1 MNTAVRHNASMCWPT
16 VRPHKAQ
23 SVRHLLIDVNRC
35 NESRDFRDQ
44 LTRIKCPCE
53 LRGDHVSQ
61 PTGGCHELTIWAGLK
76 EDMKRPQIRA
86 LSARVLC
93 AAISLALSASWQSTA
108 LAQSS
113 ESSTGRPPVGTSA
126 PTTPAGT
133 GVDSAWKVIPE
144 LSTGITYDSNV
155 YATPNQPQGDALLT
169 VSPSLRVQ
177 KQADGHSFALTASGT
192 ETRYRHYASENST
205 DYRIDATGRQ
215 RLNAYGELFG
225 GLGYG
230 RAHEDRT
237 SPDDV
242 LGKRPTVF
250 NDASAHVGL
259 TQRWS
264 PVWLTVGATFDHLI
278 FSNATNASGQVI
290 DNADRSRNVVGI
302 GLRLGYGISPH
313 LDLFTQGTYDERNYL
328 RKVDDYGY
336 RRDSQGGSWVVGL
349 STRDTPNVRG
359 ELYAGWLSQRY
370 VDPRLAKVSAPTVGA
385 SLLWRMSPLTTLDAS
400 IDRSAQETT
409 LPGASA
415 YVDTNVGL
423 HINRD
428 VSERVSA
435 HAGVDVT
442 RSDFRGL
449 GRRDDLYIGS
459 FGVSYRL
466 HRRWL
471 IDASYRLLQRHS
483 NAPDAEY
490 YRNEIYLGVRMDG
503 GARPFAGDVPSADIF
518 GDSSMASGFYIGAAA
533 GHGNVDTQVTGM
545 RGEHGTYRGD
555 FAGSGLVRTAFVGYG
570 FSLGHWY
577 LGIEASS
584 APSSVDWVH
593 EKTPTSRIFS
603 TDQRRDTTVALLAG
617 PMLPGNNLL
626 FASAGRTRTRF
637 DSAYAV
643 EDGTSSSQS
652 DTRWSNA
659 YGLGLDV
666 PLTRHLFARARYDVA
681 HYRGYD
687 VVNET
692 GSDRFADSSGQF
704 QFGLGWRLGAVPDDA
719 RTKRALDG
727 FYAGAH
733 GGDNRFG
740 STLDAVQRQ
749 AEVPPVTDFHANFG
763 GRGTDF
769 GAFAGYGHAFGPLYA
784 GVEIESDA
792 SDSGWYHEKQPGGRD
807 FSVEGRAS
815 YGASLRVGY
824 ATRYGALVYLRAGRA
839 RARFHTTYIKGENSS
854 AWVDRND
861 TRTGDRFGVGI
872 EAPLWKATFV
882 RLDYTATHYGAI
894 AFTTTQA
901 NADQLRFAN
910 WQYLAR
916 IGIGVRF

>member
-1 MNTAVRHNASMCWPT
+1 
-16 VRPHKAQ
+16 
-23 SVRHLLIDVNRC
+23 
-35 NESRDFRDQ
+35 
-44 LTRIKCPCE
+44 
-53 LRGDHVSQ
+53 
-61 PTGGCHELTIWAGLK
+61 
-76 EDMKRPQIRA
+76 MKRPHTHA
-86 LSARVLC
+86 LSARILC
-93 AAISLALSASWQSTA
+93 AAISMALAASWQDA
-108 LAQSS
+108 VLAQTS
-113 ESSTGRPPVGTSA
+113 EASVASPPTGSDAQTAPNNDTA
-126 PTTPAGT
+126 PT
-133 GVDSAWKVIPE
+133 WKVIPG

-155 YATPNQPQGDALLT
+155 YATPNQPRGDQLLS

-177 KQADGHSFALTASGT
+177 KQGDGHSLTLSASGT
-192 ETRYRHYASENST
+192 ETRYRHYPSEDST
-205 DYRIDATGRQ
+205 DYQIDATGRQ
-215 RLNAYGELFG
+215 RVNAYGDIFA

-250 NDASAHVGL
+250 TDASAHIGL
-259 TQRWS
+259 TQRLS
-264 PVWLTVGATFDHLI
+264 PLSLTVGTTLDHLT
-278 FSNATNASGQVI
+278 FNNVTSAAGQVI
-290 DNADRSRNVVGI
+290 DNTDRSRNVVGV
-302 GLRLGYGISPH
+302 GLRLGYGISQH
-313 LDLFTQGTYDERNYL
+313 LDLFVQGTYDERNYL
-328 RKVDDYGY
+328 RKIDDYGY
-336 RRDSQGGSWVVGL
+336 RRDSQGDSWVIGVA
-349 STRDTPNVRG
+349 TRDTRSVRG

-370 VDPRLAKVSAPTVGA
+370 ADPRLPGIAAPTVGA
-385 SLLWRMSPLTTLDAS
+385 NVLWKMSPQTTLDAFV
-400 IDRSAQETT
+400 DRSAQETT
-409 LPGASA
+409 LLGASG

-428 VSERVSA
+428 VSERLSA

-471 IDASYRLLQRHS
+471 IDASYRQLQRHS
-483 NAPDAEY
+483 NVPDAEY
-490 YRNEIYLGVRMDG
+490 YRNEIYLGLRMDG
-503 GARPFAGDVPSADIF
+503 AARALAADVPSADTF
-518 GDSSMASGFYIGAAA
+518 DDSTVAHGFYLGAAA
-533 GHGNVDTQVTGM
+533 GHGNVDTRVTGM

-555 FAGSGLVRTAFVGYG
+555 FAGSGLVRDAFVGYG
-570 FSLGHWY
+570 FSLGRWY

-593 EKTPTSRIFS
+593 EKTPTSRVFS
-603 TDQRRDTTVALLAG
+603 TDQRLDTTVALLAG

-626 FASAGRTRTRF
+626 FASVGRTRTRF

-652 DTRWSNA
+652 NTRWSNS

-704 QFGLGWRLGAVPDDA
+704 LFGLGWRLGAVSDDA

-749 AEVPPVTDFHANFG
+749 SEVPPVTDLHANFG

-792 SDSGWYHEKQPGGRD
+792 SDSGWYHEKQPGGRA
-807 FSVEGRAS
+807 FSVEGHAS

-824 ATRYGALVYLRAGRA
+824 ATGHGALVYLRAGRA

-882 RLDYTATHYGAI
+882 RLDYTATRYSAI